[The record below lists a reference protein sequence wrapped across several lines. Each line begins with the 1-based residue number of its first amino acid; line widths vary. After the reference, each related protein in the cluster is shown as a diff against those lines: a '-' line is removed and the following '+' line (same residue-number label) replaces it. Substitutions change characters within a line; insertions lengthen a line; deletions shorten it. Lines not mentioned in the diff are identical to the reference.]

1 MFLPMFRESALL
13 IAAAVIP
20 AVILMISIY
29 RSDKHEKEPLPL
41 LGRLLVLGVVSCFPA
56 ALLEQFVG
64 NVILPMADIQSEE
77 VCFALIGITTGMI
90 EEGCKFFF
98 LKKYTWNHPAFNY
111 LYDGVVYAV
120 FVSLGFATFENI
132 FYVYE
137 YGLQVAGLRAVL
149 AIPGH
154 TAFAVLM
161 GYFYGQAKL
170 ADIWGDERKC
180 FRHLLLAWVSAAA
193 FHGIYDAAAMIGT
206 DTAMIVFWL
215 FIAVMYLTMSGLI
228 RRGSR
233 RDRAMY

>member
-1 MFLPMFRESALL
+1 MQ
-13 IAAAVIP
+13 
-20 AVILMISIY
+20 
-29 RSDKHEKEPLPL
+29 D
-41 LGRLLVLGVVSCFPA
+41 
-56 ALLEQFVG
+56 
-64 NVILPMADIQSEE
+64 
-77 VCFALIGITTGMI
+77 FALIGITTGMI
-90 EEGCKFFF
+90 EEGCKYYF

-120 FVSLGFATFENI
+120 FVSLGFAAFENI

-161 GYFYGQAKL
+161 GYFYGRAKL

-180 FRHLLLAWVSAAA
+180 FIQLLLAWASAAA

-215 FIAVMYLTMSGLI
+215 FIVVMYLTMSGLI